1 VPPAILGHF
10 EKLRQAVKR
19 ASGREGTFGAGV
31 VTSSDLRAQAQ
42 RCYRLARSVNAPDV
56 VAMLERMAREL
67 EEMAAQ
73 LQSEAGEAPPTE

>member
-1 VPPAILGHF
+1 
-10 EKLRQAVKR
+10 
-19 ASGREGTFGAGV
+19 V

-56 VAMLERMAREL
+56 VAMLETMAREL

-73 LQSEAGEAPPTE
+73 LQSEAGEASPTE